1 MPRSRRQSAA
11 ARRDNSENDARSVR
25 SGSVNS
31 VAGDSGAD
39 QVEAEVQQVP
49 GAGDHG
55 RIQMEVDDQP
65 AAGAGARA
73 GRGRGGPLLIP
84 APTQAARGVAPAQLQ
99 DAIDVASV
107 TPLLKL
113 VRSQQEASRMRQA
126 ELDRWHQ
133 HGKMFAFN
141 LNIASFGEVP
151 MTPGA
156 QQKLLIWL
164 KDTVAALAA
173 YRATS
178 LEHEELIL
186 QKLTDA
192 ILPPA
197 KLTWNAAVET
207 AEFQQ
212 PSMGAR
218 RDVGTASLTWR
229 TLRAFLRC
237 YDNPHGKD
245 EMEQRLTNWT
255 WGNTSPETQATFNEL
270 VDIWTQAAQQTAT
283 LDFARQVETP
293 TQHAILNQ
301 IVRKMPQWA
310 KKLMQDHPRK
320 YQSVPHLW
328 VSLKE
333 EEACRL
339 TRSSTSDVLGM
350 PTLPQDLPTR
360 ASILTLAQ
368 AIIAEDTDGGEA
380 AATVA
385 QDYGDDTAP
394 ISLGLH
400 FLGQQLPR
408 GPNGEFECMRCGD
421 THWYRKCNAP
431 ASLEELAGQHHSMW
445 PRVTPVVGNRPGA
458 PPITQAPSAP
468 TVGPTTSHYPRPG
481 PAPTGSR
488 AAEAPV
494 SQGGSLQ
501 ALARHML
508 DLQHRVAGRERH
520 SAASAPS
527 PSPPLLSLVSPAVA
541 SVSDSII
548 IEGPGVTVPLDYVP
562 AGIYHGRRV
571 WASPVMDDV
580 QDGPSHGP

>member
-1 MPRSRRQSAA
+1 MPRSGRRAAA
-11 ARRDNSENDARSVR
+11 ARRASGENETRSV
-25 SGSVNS
+25 SSAGANS

-39 QVEAEVQQVP
+39 QVEAAVQQVP
-49 GAGDHG
+49 GAGDQG
-55 RIQMEVDDQP
+55 RMDMEAAEQP
-65 AAGAGARA
+65 AAGAGARV
-73 GRGRGGPLLIP
+73 GRGRASPLPIP
-84 APTQAARGVAPAQLQ
+84 APMQAARGVAPAPSQ

-113 VRSQQEASRMRQA
+113 VGSQHDASRMRPA
-126 ELDRWHQ
+126 ELDRWHL
-133 HGKMFAFN
+133 HGKMFATYKV
-141 LNIASFGEVP
+141 APFGEVP

-156 QQKLLIWL
+156 QQKLIIWL
-164 KDTVAALAA
+164 KDTATALVA

-178 LEHEELIL
+178 LEHEQLIL
-186 QKLTDA
+186 QKLSEA

-207 AEFQQ
+207 AEAQQ

-218 RDVGTASLTWR
+218 RGVGTASLIWR

-245 EMEQRLTNWT
+245 EMEQRLTDWT
-255 WGNTSPETQATFNEL
+255 WGNTIPETQASFNEL

-283 LDFARQVETP
+283 LDFARQIETP

-301 IVRKMPQWA
+301 IVRKMPPWA
-310 KKLMQDHPRK
+310 KKHMQDHPRK
-320 YQSVPHLW
+320 YSSVPNLW

-339 TRSSTSDVLGM
+339 QRSSTGDVPGNM
-350 PTLPQDLPTR
+350 HTFPQDLPTR

-368 AIIAEDTDGGEA
+368 AIIAEETDGGEPS
-380 AATVA
+380 ATVA
-385 QDYGDDTAP
+385 QGYGDDTAP

-408 GPNGEFECMRCGD
+408 GPNGEFECMRCGG
-421 THWYRKCNAP
+421 THWHRKCNAP
-431 ASLEELAGQHHSMW
+431 ESLEELAGQHHSTW
-445 PRVTPVVGNRPGA
+445 PRVTPVVGNQPGA
-458 PPITQAPSAP
+458 PPITQAPSTP
-468 TVGPTTSHYPRPG
+468 TVGPTRSNYPRPV

-494 SQGGSLQ
+494 SQRGPLQ

-508 DLQHRVAGRERH
+508 DLQHRVAGRERDTGP
-520 SAASAPS
+520 ASSPPS
-527 PSPPLLSLVSPAVA
+527 PLLSLVSPAVA
-541 SVSDSII
+541 SASDSII
-548 IEGPGVTVPLDYVP
+548 IEGPGVTVPLDFVP
-562 AGIYHGRRV
+562 AGIYQGRRV
-571 WASPVMDDV
+571 WAAPVMDDD
-580 QDGPSHGP
+580 QHGPRNGP